1 MNKYFDQT
9 DVFSSNSRIYE
20 GFFTEE
26 KKEESKLEKACK
38 KLLSI
43 PSLLSKIAADQ
54 KVRGIAKAG
63 FTALSLI
70 ALVGIA
76 GAIEAG
82 TLGLGS
88 GLLCGALL
96 LGLEL
101 LCRKGRQPE

>member
-1 MNKYFDQT
+1 MNKYFDQN
-9 DVFSSNSRIYE
+9 DIFNSNSRIHE

-26 KKEESKLEKACK
+26 KREESKLEKACK

-43 PSLLSKIAADQ
+43 PAFLAKIAADQ
-54 KVRGIAKAG
+54 KVRGIVKAG
-63 FTALSLI
+63 FTAFSLI

-88 GLLCGALL
+88 GLLCAALL
-96 LGLEL
+96 LGMEL
-101 LCRKGRQPE
+101 LCLKGRQPE